1 MKIINVRSTL
11 GFWLAMSISL
21 AVGLCSPVMAQFYA
35 DDDSSIRDEM
45 HQYSQGETGDFG
57 RFSLP
62 TGEGAEGMGG
72 EYAEPTTPQATAMVP
87 TMSGQLAPRFGTRG
101 RNGLPVTSLDSF
113 VKNAGGYAE
122 QIYGDEG
129 SEGLPQIKKFK
140 AENRINYGIVGDRAR
155 GLTTGHGS
163 VLPCAWG
170 ADRKTGGT
178 EWSMS
183 GSPYPQ
189 QSQDVVTI
197 QDVRASVESY
207 VNINVGG
214 PMMNWDLGN

>member
-1 MKIINVRSTL
+1 MQTMNFIIRSTL
-11 GFWLAMSISL
+11 WFWLAMSFSL
-21 AVGLCSPVMAQFYA
+21 AFGSCAPVMAQFYA
-35 DDDSSIRDEM
+35 DPESSFDEM
-45 HQYSQGETGDFG
+45 HQYSSGETGDFG
-57 RFSLP
+57 RVSLP

-72 EYAEPTTPQATAMVP
+72 EYAEPTMPQATAMVP
-87 TMSGQLAPRFGTRG
+87 TMSGQLAPRFGSRG

-189 QSQDVVTI
+189 QSTITI
-197 QDVRASVESY
+197 QDVRATVETY
-207 VNINVGG
+207 VNLNG
-214 PMMNWDLGN
+214 PMMNWDLGGN